1 MKWGRRRSDA
11 LGPKG
16 PNPQNQTQKKPKKI
30 KRTISNMRRKAR
42 PAARRQAQGQR
53 GKNGKTRKQGN
64 PENPWLIPKIKG
76 PKALI
81 TQSAKRTKKTK
92 HTPPKRNTLG
102 VNNKGQRYKTKS
114 VQKGKRDT
122 QGGWKVEMA
131 RPNWKTSNSE
141 AIRKRQ
147 ENQNLTSGNC
157 RGMTYFLSQKQW
169 VIHIFRIAIGRF
181 RMKRHP
187 NSSI

>member
-16 PNPQNQTQKKPKKI
+16 PNPQNQTQKNQKNQTNDLEHAPQG
-30 KRTISNMRRKAR
+30 A
-42 PAARRQAQGQR
+42 PAARRQAKGQR

-64 PENPWLIPKIKG
+64 PGNPWLIPQSKG
-76 PKALI
+76 RRHSSRKAPKE
-81 TQSAKRTKKTK
+81 SKKTK
-92 HTPPKRNTLG
+92 PRSPKRNALG
-102 VNNKGQRYKTKS
+102 VNNKEQRYKTKS
-114 VQKGKRDT
+114 AQKGKRDA

-141 AIRKRQ
+141 ALKKRQ

-169 VIHIFRIAIGRF
+169 VIHIFRISIGRF
-181 RMKRHP
+181 RMKRCP

>member
-1 MKWGRRRSDA
+1 MPSAQKD
-11 LGPKG
+11 
-16 PNPQNQTQKKPKKI
+16 QTHKTKPKKNQ
-30 KRTISNMRRKAR
+30 KNQTNDLEHAPQGA

-64 PENPWLIPKIKG
+64 PENPWLIPKSKG
-76 PKALI
+76 RRHSSRKAPKEP
-81 TQSAKRTKKTK
+81 KKTK
-92 HTPPKRNTLG
+92 HTPRSEIRSGSIIRGND
-102 VNNKGQRYKTKS
+102 TKPS
-114 VQKGKRDT
+114 RSKKEKRDT

>member
-16 PNPQNQTQKKPKKI
+16 PNPQNQTQKKTKKSNERS
-30 KRTISNMRRKAR
+30 RTC
-42 PAARRQAQGQR
+42 AARRPRCPPSGTRAAGQKM
-53 GKNGKTRKQGN
+53 GKPGN
-64 PENPWLIPKIKG
+64 REIPKTLG
-76 PKALI
+76 SSQNQRAEG
-81 TQSAKRTKKTK
+81 THHAKRQKNQKNQT
-92 HTPPKRNTLG
+92 HPPKRNTLG

>member
-1 MKWGRRRSDA
+1 MPSAQKD
-11 LGPKG
+11 
-16 PNPQNQTQKKPKKI
+16 QTHKTKPKKNQKI
-30 KRTISNMRRKAR
+30 KRTISNMRRKAPPL
-42 PAARRQAQGQR
+42 PAVRHKGSGAKM
-53 GKNGKTRKQGN
+53 GKPGN
-64 PENPWLIPKIKG
+64 REIPKTLG
-76 PKALI
+76 SSQNQRAEG
-81 TQSAKRTKKTK
+81 THHAKRQKNQKNQT
-92 HTPPKRNTLG
+92 HPPKRNTLG